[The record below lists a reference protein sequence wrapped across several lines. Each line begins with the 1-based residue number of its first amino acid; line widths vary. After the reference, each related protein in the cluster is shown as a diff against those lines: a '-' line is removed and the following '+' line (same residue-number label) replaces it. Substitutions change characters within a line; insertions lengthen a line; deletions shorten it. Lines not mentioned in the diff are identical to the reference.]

1 MGDAGRV
8 RSGGQRVTPGGGWG
22 SHRTIGAAVLAA
34 ADGATISVQPG
45 EYHEALVVDRP
56 VTIVAAKGA
65 GTVRVVPVD
74 RPALTVIKGS
84 DVTVRDMELQGP
96 GNNVAVLIRGGTA
109 VLETCRVTRGG
120 VEVTG
125 GANAT
130 LRGCDVSD
138 GEVAGVHLTGT
149 SRSVLVDCTV
159 RAIDGDGIRL
169 GDSAQAECSATSVDG
184 VRGRG
189 LYIGGAAG
197 GVFTSCE
204 FRRTGGAAVHVETLA
219 HPVLSDCR
227 IHDARA
233 QGVRVDGTGGGGG
246 AGSAPSGAAA
256 GTDVAGAGQDEHRTR
271 VDGCEIV
278 RTGAEGVL
286 VGGDVRLRL
295 AATQV
300 RETRSSGV
308 LVTGSAQITLDSV
321 RVVDSA
327 GTAVVVRDS
336 AVAQIQDTI
345 LTRSKANGVHVS
357 GEATV
362 VLTGGEVSHTAF
374 TAVHLG
380 GSSRTTLTDCLVSHT
395 PEHGIRVVGRADLSA
410 ERVRVEHARSAGVSI
425 EDGDAVLRA
434 CRVSDA
440 AYGVRVTTRH
450 RPLFD
455 GCELSAISGTGIEI
469 GPRTEALV
477 RGGSVA
483 GTGSAGIFIDEG
495 SGAWVEDVTI
505 TDTEGSG
512 LVVWNSARPR
522 VRSVTVAR
530 TGKNGVYVADGASGV
545 IEDCAVSET
554 GFPALYVG
562 AGATPVFRN
571 CLVHDTK
578 ADLTLTDGAAPVFEG
593 CSSRAVGTSTMP
605 DATPKATLVKPG
617 AAPPAGDGRDGAD
630 DDGAEESLDDLLAE
644 LGRLVGLERVKAEVS
659 ALTNLMQM
667 VKRRQEAGLSAPP
680 LSRNLVFAGNAGTGK
695 TTVARLYGRILAAL
709 GLLTRGHLVETG
721 RGDLVGEYVGH
732 TAPKTQAVFRRAIGG
747 VLFIDEAYALVPHGQ
762 GADFGQEAV
771 STLVKLMEDHRDDVV
786 VIAAGYPR
794 DMERFIDSNPGLAS
808 RFTRTLTFADYSSHE
823 LVGIVRQLAEQYD
836 YRLPDETIERLGEYL
851 GGIPR
856 GERFGNGRT
865 ARQVF
870 QRMTEHQAQRVA
882 RLEKSGPEDL
892 TLMLPP
898 DVPTD
903 LP

>member
-1 MGDAGRV
+1 VGDAGRL
-8 RSGGQRVTPGGGWG
+8 RAGGQRVTPGGGWG
-22 SHRTIGAAVLAA
+22 AHRTIGAAVLAA
-34 ADGATISVQPG
+34 ADGATVSVQPG

-65 GTVRVVPVD
+65 GTVRLVSVD
-74 RPALTVIKGS
+74 RPALTVTGS
-84 DVTVRDMELQGP
+84 DVTVRDMELEGP
-96 GNNVAVLIRGGTA
+96 AGDDVAVLVRGGTA
-109 VLETCRVTRGG
+109 VLETCRVARGR

-125 GANAT
+125 GADAT
-130 LRGCDVSD
+130 LRGCEVSD
-138 GEVAGVHLTGT
+138 CEVAGVHLTGT
-149 SRSVLVDCTV
+149 SRTVLVDCTV
-159 RAIDGDGIRL
+159 RAIEGDGIRL
-169 GDSAQAECSATSVDG
+169 DDSAQAECSATRVDG

-197 GVFTSCE
+197 GAFTACE
-204 FRRTGGAAVHVETLA
+204 IRRTGGAAVHVETLEY
-219 HPVLSDCR
+219 PVLRDCR
-227 IHDARA
+227 IHDAGA
-233 QGVRVDGTGGGGG
+233 QGVRVDGSGG
-246 AGSAPSGAAA
+246 AGSVPSGAD
-256 GTDVAGAGQDEHRTR
+256 GGPDVAAAGQDEHRTR
-271 VDGCEIV
+271 VEGCEIV

-286 VGGDVRLRL
+286 VGGGVRVRL
-295 AATQV
+295 ATTQV

-308 LVTGSAQITLDSV
+308 LVTGSARITLDTV

-327 GTAVVVRDS
+327 GTAMVVTDS
-336 AVAQIQDTI
+336 AAAQVQDTV
-345 LTRSKANGVHVS
+345 LTRSRANGVHAS
-357 GEATV
+357 GEGTV

-380 GSSRTTLTDCLVSHT
+380 GSSRTTLADCLVSHT
-395 PEHGIRVVGRADLSA
+395 PEHGIRVVERADLSA
-410 ERVRVEHARSAGVSI
+410 ERVRVEHARGAGVSI
-425 EDGDAVLRA
+425 EDGDAVLRG

-440 AYGVRVTTRH
+440 GYGVRVTTRH
-450 RPLFD
+450 RPLLD
-455 GCELSAISGTGIEI
+455 GCELSAISATGIEI

-477 RGGSVA
+477 RGGRVT
-483 GTGSAGIFIDEG
+483 GTGSAGIFVDEG

-530 TGKNGVYVADGASGV
+530 TGKNGVYVGDDASGV

-554 GFPALYVG
+554 DFPALFVG

-593 CSSRAVGTSTMP
+593 CSSRAVGTSSMP
-605 DATPKATLVKPG
+605 VATGKATLVEPG
-617 AAPPAGDGRDGAD
+617 AAPPAAGGPDGAD
-630 DDGAEESLDDLLAE
+630 DGDRPEESLDDLLAE

-659 ALTNLMQM
+659 ALTNLM
-667 VKRRQEAGLSAPP
+667 PP

-762 GADFGQEAV
+762 AADFGQEAV

-808 RFTRTLTFADYSSHE
+808 RFTRTLTFADYSSRE

-836 YRLPDETIERLGEYL
+836 YRLSDETVARLGEYIT
-851 GGIPR
+851 GIPR

-882 RLEKSGPEDL
+882 RLETSGPEDL
-892 TLMLPP
+892 TLMLPQ

>member
-1 MGDAGRV
+1 M
-8 RSGGQRVTPGGGWG
+8 
-22 SHRTIGAAVLAA
+22 LAA

-45 EYHEALVVDRP
+45 EYREALVVDRP

-65 GTVRVVPVD
+65 GTVRVVSVN
-74 RPALTVIKGS
+74 RPALTVITGS
-84 DVTVRDMELQGP
+84 DVTVRDMALEGP
-96 GNNVAVLIRGGTA
+96 GNDLAVLIRGGTA

-125 GANAT
+125 EANAA
-130 LRGCDVSD
+130 LRGCEVSD
-138 GEVAGVHLTGT
+138 SEVAGVHLTGT
-149 SRSVLVDCTV
+149 SRTVLVDCTV

-169 GDSAQAECSATSVDG
+169 GDSAQAECSATRVDG

-204 FRRTGGAAVHVETLA
+204 IRRTGGAAVHVETLA

-233 QGVRVDGTGGGGG
+233 QGVRVDGTRGGGG
-246 AGSAPSGAAA
+246 AGSATSGGAT
-256 GTDVAGAGQDEHRTR
+256 GTDAASAGQDEHRTR
-271 VDGCEIV
+271 VEGCEIV

-308 LVTGSAQITLDSV
+308 LVNGSAQITLDTV
-321 RVVDSA
+321 RVVDSV
-327 GTAVVVRDS
+327 GTAVVVTDS
-336 AVAQIQDTI
+336 AAAQIQDTI

-357 GEATV
+357 GEGTV

-374 TAVHLG
+374 TALHLG
-380 GSSRTTLTDCLVSHT
+380 GSSRTMLSDLLVGHT
-395 PEHGIRVVGRADLSA
+395 PEHGIRVVERADLSA

-425 EDGDAVLRA
+425 EDGDAVLRE

-440 AYGVRVTTRH
+440 GYGVRLTTRH
-450 RPLFD
+450 RPLLD
-455 GCELSAISGTGIEI
+455 ACDLSAITSTGIEI
-469 GPRTEALV
+469 GAHTDALV
-477 RGGSVA
+477 RGGRIA
-483 GTGSAGIFIDEG
+483 GTGSAGIFVDEG

-512 LVVWNSARPR
+512 LVVWESARPR

-530 TGKNGVYVADGASGV
+530 TGKNGVYVGDGAAGV

-554 GFPALYVG
+554 AFPAIYVG
-562 AGATPVFRN
+562 AAATPVFRN

-578 ADLTLTDGAAPVFEG
+578 TDLTLTDGAAPVFEG
-593 CSSRAVGTSTMP
+593 CTIRAVTTNLMPADTPGT
-605 DATPKATLVKPG
+605 DALVKPG
-617 AAPPAGDGRDGAD
+617 APQARSRSDGAGDGDGPQ
-630 DDGAEESLDDLLAE
+630 ESLDELLAE
-644 LGRLVGLERVKAEVS
+644 LARLVGLERVKEEVG
-659 ALTNLMQM
+659 ALANLMQM

-680 LSRNLVFAGNAGTGK
+680 LSRHLVFAGNAGTGK

-808 RFTRTLTFADYSSHE
+808 RFTRVLSFADYSSDE
-823 LVGIVRQLAEQYD
+823 LVGIVQRLAEQYD
-836 YRLPDETIERLGEYL
+836 YRLADETLLRLGEYI

-870 QRMTEHQAQRVA
+870 QRMTEYQAQRVT
-882 RLEKSGPEDL
+882 RLAEPGPEDL
-892 TLMLPP
+892 TLVLPH

-903 LP
+903 LL